1 MKSKKGEG
9 SMDKQKV
16 EKIVAEEVEKITSDT
31 EIQLVDVEYVKERE
45 WYLRVFID
53 KAGGVGLDDCQFVS
67 RSLSDWLDEEDP
79 IPYAYHLE
87 VSSPG
92 LDRPLKK
99 DKDLERN
106 IGNQIEATF
115 FAPWEGQKKWVGRL
129 VDFNLDVLQI
139 EIEEKMI
146 ELPRKQIAQI
156 RLYLD

>member
-1 MKSKKGEG
+1 
-9 SMDKQKV
+9 MDKQKV
-16 EKIVAEEVEKITSDT
+16 EKIIAEEVEKIVSDT

-53 KAGGVGLDDCQFVS
+53 KTGGVGLDDCQLVS
-67 RSLSDWLDEEDP
+67 RSLSDWLDEADP

-106 IGNQIEATF
+106 MGNQIEATF
-115 FAPWEGQKKWVGRL
+115 FAPWEGQKKWVGSL
-129 VDFNLDVLQI
+129 VAFDSDVIKI
-139 EIEEKMI
+139 EMEEKMI

>member
-1 MKSKKGEG
+1 
-9 SMDKQKV
+9 MDKQKV
-16 EKIVAEEVEKITSDT
+16 EKIVAEEVEKIISDT

-53 KAGGVGLDDCQFVS
+53 KTGGVGLDDCQFVS
-67 RSLSDWLDEEDP
+67 RSLSDWLDEADP

-115 FAPWEGQKKWVGRL
+115 FAPWEGQKKWVGNL
-129 VDFNLDVLQI
+129 VGFDADVLKI

>member
-1 MKSKKGEG
+1 
-9 SMDKQKV
+9 MDKRKI
-16 EKIVAEEVEKITSDT
+16 EDIVAEEVEKIISDT
-31 EIQLVDVEYVKERE
+31 DIQLVDVEYVKERE

-53 KAGGVGLDDCQFVS
+53 KMGGIGLDDCQFVS
-67 RSLSDWLDEEDP
+67 RSLSDWLDEIDP
-79 IPYAYHLE
+79 IPSAYHLE

-115 FAPWEGQKKWVGRL
+115 FAPWEGQKKWVGNL
-129 VDFNLDVLQI
+129 VSFDADGIKV
-139 EIEEKMI
+139 ETEEKMI
-146 ELPRKQIAQI
+146 ELPRKLIAQI

>member
-1 MKSKKGEG
+1 
-9 SMDKQKV
+9 MDKQKV
-16 EKIVAEEVEKITSDT
+16 EKIIAEEVEKIVSDT

-53 KAGGVGLDDCQFVS
+53 KTGGVELDDCQLVS
-67 RSLSDWLDEEDP
+67 RSLSDWLDEADP

-115 FAPWEGQKKWVGRL
+115 FAPWEGQKKWVGSL
-129 VDFNLDVLQI
+129 VAFDSDVIKI
-139 EIEEKMI
+139 EMEEKMI

>member
-1 MKSKKGEG
+1 
-9 SMDKQKV
+9 MDKQKV
-16 EKIVAEEVEKITSDT
+16 EKVVAEEVEKIVSGT

-53 KAGGVGLDDCQFVS
+53 KTGGIGLDDCQLVS
-67 RSLSDWLDEEDP
+67 RSLSDWLDEADP

-115 FAPWEGQKKWVGRL
+115 FAPWEGQKKWVGSL
-129 VDFNLDVLQI
+129 VDFDLDVIKI